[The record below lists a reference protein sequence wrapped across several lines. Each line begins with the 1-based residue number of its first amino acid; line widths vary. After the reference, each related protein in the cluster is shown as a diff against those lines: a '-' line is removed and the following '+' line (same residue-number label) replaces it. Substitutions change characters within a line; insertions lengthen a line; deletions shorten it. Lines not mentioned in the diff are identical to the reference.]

1 MENEELGA
9 LSTVAGSEEE
19 LTPEMLRNPLAVI
32 NYAEGL
38 RKKRY
43 DEYAERLKAARMAQ
57 QAPAQSSMSRLASAL
72 MAAGAPNAAR
82 SNWVALQ
89 QGVENW
95 NKSGATQEA
104 EALKQ
109 RQLAAADEAALA
121 KAAFEMGGE
130 QEKLLL
136 KYGEPP
142 KSGWRASASM
152 SQSGEPY
159 AVYTDPGTQRV
170 IVKTRSGETAFDAPG
185 APTGGTPAAG
195 GAPAAGDTPMGG
207 GASAGG
213 GEGGLGP
220 IWRGPD
226 GKYYRRDAFDIP
238 REVFGGETRPA
249 TPEEARRFGVT
260 EGSFEGGVFKPGA
273 GSVPLSQLQSE
284 IASGEGKLQ
293 HMQEMISLAS
303 DLKSRVGPLT
313 AGPVGAVAGFIPGT
327 SAFTLKEEMVKTL
340 GGNIAFDRL
349 QQMREESKTGGAL
362 GQVAV
367 QELDALRGS
376 LGALNSSMNPQDLQ
390 RNLDRVIAGY
400 QRAMA
405 AYQRMLADKQRRL
418 SGGAPA
424 QGGAPS
430 GGKVMRFDPKS
441 GTFKPAGG

>member
-1 MENEELGA
+1 MEDEELGA
-9 LSTVAGSEEE
+9 LSTVTDAESEAMPGM
-19 LTPEMLRNPLAVI
+19 TGNPQALAVLNSI
-32 NYAEGL
+32 RAEQ
-38 RKKRY
+38 KKRY
-43 DEYAERLKAARMAQ
+43 DDYAARIRAARAAQ
-57 QAPAQSSMSRLASAL
+57 QQPAQSDMSRLASAL

-89 QGVENW
+89 QGVQNW
-95 NKSGATQEA
+95 NQSGEA
-104 EALKQ
+104 QKAAEMKQ
-109 RQLAAADEAALA
+109 QQLAAAEEAELA
-121 KAAFEMGGE
+121 KAAFEQGASME
-130 QEKLLL
+130 TLAA
-136 KYGEPP
+136 KYALAPQ
-142 KSGWRASASM
+142 KSGWSASGNI
-152 SQSGEPY
+152 SPLGEPY
-159 AVYTDPGTQRV
+159 ATYRGADGRV
-170 IVKTRSGETAFDAPG
+170 VIKTRAGETAFDAPG
-185 APTGGTPAAG
+185 APAG
-195 GAPAAGDTPMGG
+195 GAPMGG
-207 GASAGG
+207 VASEGG
-213 GEGGLGP
+213 GNALPGGTAVGP
-220 IWRGPD
+220 DGVFIGPD
-226 GKYYRRDAFDIP
+226 GKRYRYDAFRIP
-238 REVFGGETRPA
+238 REVFGGDTRPA
-249 TPEEARRFGVT
+249 TPEEARRFGAT
-260 EGSFEGGVFKPGA
+260 EGSFENGVFKPGA

-293 HMQEMISLAS
+293 HMQEMISLAA

-405 AYQRMLADKQRRL
+405 AYQRMLDDKQRRL

-424 QGGAPS
+424 QGTAPRS
-430 GGKVMRFDPKS
+430 TPSAGWGKMTVK
-441 GTFKPAGG
+441 

>member
-1 MENEELGA
+1 MEDEELGA
-9 LSTVAGSEEE
+9 LSTATDAESEAMPGM
-19 LTPEMLRNPLAVI
+19 TGNPQALAVLNSI
-32 NYAEGL
+32 RAEQ
-38 RKKRY
+38 KKRY
-43 DEYAERLKAARMAQ
+43 DDYAARIRAARAAQ
-57 QAPAQSSMSRLASAL
+57 QQPAQSDLSRLASAL

-89 QGVENW
+89 QGVQNW
-95 NKSGATQEA
+95 NQSGEA
-104 EALKQ
+104 QKAAEMKQ
-109 RQLAAADEAALA
+109 QQLAAAEEVELA
-121 KAAFEMGGE
+121 KAAFEQGTSLE
-130 QEKLLL
+130 NLAA
-136 KYGEPP
+136 KYALAPQ
-142 KSGWRASASM
+142 KSGWSGSAGVSAA
-152 SQSGEPY
+152 GEPY
-159 AVYTDPGTQRV
+159 GIFKDPTTGRV
-170 IVKTRSGETAFDAPG
+170 VVKTRGGETAFDAPG
-185 APTGGTPAAG
+185 APAAGGAPPAAG
-195 GAPAAGDTPMGG
+195 GAPASGG
-207 GASAGG
+207 VST
-213 GEGGLGP
+213 EGLFV
-220 IWRGPD
+220 GPD
-226 GKYYRRDAFDIP
+226 GKTYRKDAFGVP
-238 REVFGGETRPA
+238 REVFGAENRPA
-249 TPEEARRFGVT
+249 TAEEARRFGAT

-293 HMQEMISLAS
+293 HMQEMISLAA

-405 AYQRMLADKQRRL
+405 AYQRMLEDKQRRL

-424 QGGAPS
+424 QGAAPRSTPGA
-430 GGKVMRFDPKS
+430 GWGKMTVK
-441 GTFKPAGG
+441 

>member
-1 MENEELGA
+1 MEDEELGA
-9 LSTVAGSEEE
+9 LSSVAGSEGE
-19 LTPEMLRNPLAVI
+19 LTPEMFKNPLAVI
-32 NYAEGL
+32 NYAAGL
-38 RKKRY
+38 EKKRY
-43 DEYAERLKAARMAQ
+43 DEYAERLKAARNAQ
-57 QAPAQSSMSRLASAL
+57 FQQMQSALPSKMERLADAL
-72 MAAGAPNAAR
+72 LAAGRPNQGR
-82 SNWVALQ
+82 SNWESIR
-89 QGVENW
+89 QGVESW
-95 NKSGATQEA
+95 NQSGEGARQLA
-104 EALKQ
+104 AKQ
-109 RQLAAADEAALA
+109 QQLAAADEAALA
-121 KAAFEMGGE
+121 KAQFEMGGE
-130 QEKLLL
+130 REKLLL

-185 APTGGTPAAG
+185 APAG
-195 GAPAAGDTPMGG
+195 GSPMGG
-207 GASAGG
+207 VASEGG
-213 GEGGLGP
+213 GNALPGGTAVGP
-220 IWRGPD
+220 DSVFIGPD
-226 GKYYRRDAFDIP
+226 GKRYRYDAFRIP
-238 REVFGGETRPA
+238 REVFGGDTRPA
-249 TPEEARRFGVT
+249 TPEEARRFGAT
-260 EGSFEGGVFKPGA
+260 EGSFENGVFKPGA

-405 AYQRMLADKQRRL
+405 AYQRMLDDKQRRL

-424 QGGAPS
+424 QGAAPRS
-430 GGKVMRFDPKS
+430 NAQPSVS
-441 GTFKPAGG
+441 NW

>member
-1 MENEELGA
+1 MEDEELGA
-9 LSTVAGSEEE
+9 LSTVTDAESEAMPGM
-19 LTPEMLRNPLAVI
+19 TGNPQALAVLNSI
-32 NYAEGL
+32 RAEQ
-38 RKKRY
+38 KKRY
-43 DEYAERLKAARMAQ
+43 DDYAARIRAARAAQ
-57 QAPAQSSMSRLASAL
+57 QQPAQSDLSRLASAL

-89 QGVENW
+89 QGVQNW
-95 NKSGATQEA
+95 NQSGEA
-104 EALKQ
+104 QKAAEMKQ
-109 RQLAAADEAALA
+109 QQLAAAEEAELA
-121 KAAFEMGGE
+121 KAAFEQGSSLE
-130 QEKLLL
+130 TLAA
-136 KYGEPP
+136 KYALAPP
-142 KSGWRASASM
+142 KSGWNVTGGISTG
-152 SQSGEPY
+152 GEPY
-159 AVYTDPGTQRV
+159 ATYRDPSGRLV
-170 IVKTRSGETAFDAPG
+170 VKTRGGETAFDAPG
-185 APTGGTPAAG
+185 TPPAGGGAPAAG
-195 GAPAAGDTPMGG
+195 GAPASGG
-207 GASAGG
+207 VST
-213 GEGGLGP
+213 EGLFV
-220 IWRGPD
+220 GPD
-226 GKYYRRDAFDIP
+226 GKTYRKDAFGVP
-238 REVFGGETRPA
+238 REVFGAENRPA
-249 TPEEARRFGVT
+249 TAEEARRFGAT
-260 EGSFEGGVFKPGA
+260 EGSFENGVFKPGA

-284 IASGEGKLQ
+284 IASGESKLQ
-293 HMQEMISLAS
+293 HMQEMISLAA

-405 AYQRMLADKQRRL
+405 AYQRMLEDKQRRL